1 MIICLAFN
9 YLCGF
14 PQRFKKKKKKASSK
28 ALALSMAARNQWQIL
43 VVKGSSE
50 SLSQLYFFIFL
61 VVPALELLVGLTK
74 R

>member
-1 MIICLAFN
+1 
-9 YLCGF
+9 
-14 PQRFKKKKKKASSK
+14 
-28 ALALSMAARNQWQIL
+28 MAARNQWQIL

-50 SLSQLYFFIFL
+50 RLSQRYFFIFF

>member
-14 PQRFKKKKKKASSK
+14 PQRFKKKKKASSK

-50 SLSQLYFFIFL
+50 RLSQLYFFIFF
-61 VVPALELLVGLTK
+61 VVPALELSVGLTK